1 MPTPAHK
8 RSAAL
13 DAVRVLGVAAVVVG
27 HAIPDEGF
35 RTALFGWHVPLFFFL
50 SGYLWKRNR
59 NGIRD
64 EWRSRWRS
72 LAGPY
77 LFWLA
82 VIGVP
87 YAIVLVTTSAERDL
101 DDWIGPLLGGANAN
115 EPFTTFWFLSVLL
128 FSVLLFRVVMAL
140 PLPFVWLVAATGLLA
155 GYLIGPQLAFSPLGI
170 GSALPC
176 LVFLLAGFLLRQPI
190 EWLTGRHPAPRLL
203 LGLLLTVVPEV
214 LVVAG
219 VVEPFDIKFGNW
231 GTPVAAVAVAVAI
244 SAGLVVVADLVYDEM
259 PRPVERATIGLA
271 FASLCVVLV
280 HPVVQWASRPFEVNP
295 LVSAALMLVIPWAIG
310 SALRHTRLS
319 WWATGTPRAGRPA
332 AVAAG

>member
-13 DAVRVLGVAAVVVG
+13 DAVRVLGVAAVVIG

-50 SGYLWKRNR
+50 SGYLWKPNR
-59 NGIRD
+59 NSLRD
-64 EWRSRWRS
+64 EWRSRARS
-72 LAGPY
+72 IARPY
-77 LFWLA
+77 LFWLG

-87 YAIVLVTTSAERDL
+87 YAIVLVTAPAERDF
-101 DDWIGPLLGGANAN
+101 DDWFGPLLGGANAS
-115 EPFTTFWFLSVLL
+115 EPFTTFWFMSVLL

-140 PLPFVWLVAATGLLA
+140 PLPLRWLVASAGLLA

-176 LVFLLAGFLLRQPI
+176 LVFLLAGFSLRGPI
-190 EWLTGRHPAPRLL
+190 EWLRDQHPAPRLL
-203 LGLLLTVVPEV
+203 LGLLVASVPEG

-219 VVEPFDIKFGNW
+219 VVEPFDIKFGDW
-231 GTPVAAVAVAVAI
+231 GTPVVAVAVGISI
-244 SAGLVVVADLVYDEM
+244 SAGLVVLADVIFDRM
-259 PRPVERATIGLA
+259 PRPVELVTSGLA

-280 HPVVQWASRPFEVNP
+280 HPVVQWVSRPLELNP
-295 LVSAALMLVIPWAIG
+295 LLLAALMLVIPWAIG
-310 SALRHTRLS
+310 IALRHTRLS
-319 WWATGTPRAGRPA
+319 WWATGTPRTGRPV
-332 AVAAG
+332 AVG

>member
-1 MPTPAHK
+1 MPTPVHT

-35 RTALFGWHVPLFFFL
+35 RAALFGWHVPLFFFL

-59 NGIRD
+59 NGIGD

-77 LFWLA
+77 LFWLG

-87 YAIVLVTTSAERDL
+87 YAIVLVTASAERDL

-128 FSVLLFRVVMAL
+128 FSVLLFRVVVAL
-140 PLPFVWLVAATGLLA
+140 PLPVVFLAAAAGQVA

-176 LVFLLAGFLLRQPI
+176 LVFLLAGFLVRRPI
-190 EWLTGRHPAPRLL
+190 EWLRARHPAPRLL
-203 LGLLLTVVPEV
+203 FGLMLTSVPEV

-231 GTPVAAVAVAVAI
+231 GTPVVAVVVAVAI
-244 SAGLVVVADLVYDEM
+244 SAGLVVIADVVYDRM
-259 PRPVERATIGLA
+259 PRPIARATTGLA

-280 HPVVQWASRPFEVNP
+280 HPAVQWASRPFELNP
-295 LVSAALMLVIPWAIG
+295 LLSAAMMLVIPWAIG
-310 SALRHTRLS
+310 SGLRHTRLS
-319 WWATGTPRAGRPA
+319 RWATGTPRTGRRA

>member
-1 MPTPAHK
+1 MPTPAHT

-35 RTALFGWHVPLFFFL
+35 RTALFGWHVPLFFFM
-50 SGYLWKRNR
+50 SGYLWKPNR
-59 NGIRD
+59 DSIRD

-72 LAGPY
+72 LARPY
-77 LFWLA
+77 LFWLG

-87 YAIVLVTTSAERDL
+87 YAIVLLTAPTERDP

-140 PLPFVWLVAATGLLA
+140 PLPLVWLVVAAGLAA
-155 GYLIGPQLAFSPLGI
+155 GYLVGPQLAFSPLGI

-176 LVFLLAGFLLRQPI
+176 LVFLFAGFLLRAPI
-190 EWLTGRHPAPRLL
+190 EWLRDQHPAARLL
-203 LGLLLTVVPEV
+203 LGLLLTSVPEA
-214 LVVAG
+214 LVVVG
-219 VVEPFDIKFGNW
+219 LVEPFDIKFGNW
-231 GTPVAAVAVAVAI
+231 GTPVAAVAIGIAI
-244 SAGLVVVADLVYDEM
+244 SSGLIVIADVVYDRM
-259 PRPVERATIGLA
+259 PRPVELATIGLA

-280 HPVVQWASRPFEVNP
+280 HPVVQWAARPFELNP
-295 LVSAALMLVIPWAIG
+295 LLLAALMLVIPWAIG

-319 WWATGTPRAGRPA
+319 WWATGTPRTGRPA
-332 AVAAG
+332 AVSAG